1 MLIGSRAFDFWR
13 PGILRNDKRDWD
25 IITDNPPTT
34 NLFVEVHHPHEYLS
48 DEFVKK
54 FQTDN
59 FVAIGGQSYSICS
72 LRGLSAIKM
81 SHLSLDHNWIKHIS
95 FFHKYLKEHFNH
107 EDWELV
113 KRREKITL
121 EITKQKNPSLMM
133 GNQQFFDDAVKKVY
147 DHDWLHE
154 RVAFFD
160 RPLYERLKFSNKTD
174 LAWCEKDLWE
184 KFTHQEKM
192 MCVVEETTV
201 IALERF
207 LIPGREK
214 YATAAYMK
222 ALQKVC
228 TSLTSGWF
236 RDFAIWNWADL
247 RLLARVELMDKLTE
261 ELKI

>member
-1 MLIGSRAFDFWR
+1 MLFR
-13 PGILRNDKRDWD
+13 
-25 IITDNPPTT
+25 
-34 NLFVEVHHPHEYLS
+34 
-48 DEFVKK
+48 
-54 FQTDN
+54 
-59 FVAIGGQSYSICS
+59 
-72 LRGLSAIKM
+72 
-81 SHLSLDHNWIKHIS
+81 
-95 FFHKYLKEHFNH
+95 
-107 EDWELV
+107 
-113 KRREKITL
+113 
-121 EITKQKNPSLMM
+121 SLMM

-160 RPLYERLKFSNKTD
+160 RPLYERLKFSNKMD
-174 LAWCEKDLWE
+174 LAWCEKELWE